1 MKNIDKLVTDIVQE
15 KLDKV
20 DWPCENTIEKDINI
34 INASFVVLKNDF
46 SKLRDKSDHM
56 IGSLT
61 YLSSEYDDFME
72 NFARISLDN
81 QRLTKEVEQMKYK
94 QLRSEKQLDQLEQYR
109 RREDLEIHG
118 VPRMKNEN
126 TNQIIKTVAKILNVT
141 LEDNHISTSH
151 RLIQTGNNSSTAQ
164 QNRTNAALQHPPII
178 VRFSDRDKGN
188 EIFRRRSFLRDNAEV
203 KACFASQNIALKK
216 I

>member
-1 MKNIDKLVTDIVQE
+1 MTDIVQE

-20 DWPCENTIEKDINI
+20 DWSCENTIEKDINI

-94 QLRSEKQLDQLEQYR
+94 QLQSEKQLDQLEQYR

-164 QNRTNAALQHPPII
+164 QNRTNAALPHPPII